1 MKRFTNEEL
10 LKQIDEGLRAQML
23 RRNVR
28 LCFYVNYGF
37 APNLDNISLLGSYVS
52 TDEIYI
58 EFIVFSPFASYLYKL
73 HNDNIERIKKL

>member
-1 MKRFTNEEL
+1 MEKYTNEEL
-10 LKQIDEGLRAQML
+10 LKQIDEVRREQML
-23 RRNVR
+23 KRNVR

-37 APNLDNISLLGSYVS
+37 APNLYNISLLRSYVS

-58 EFIVFSPFASYLYKL
+58 KFIVFSSFASCLYKL

>member
-10 LKQIDEGLRAQML
+10 LKQTDEGLKAHML
-23 RRNVR
+23 RSNVR
-28 LCFYVNYGF
+28 LCFYENYGF
-37 APNLDNISLLGSYVS
+37 APNLYNISLLGSYIS

-58 EFIVFSPFASYLYKL
+58 EFIVFSTFASYLYKL

>member
-1 MKRFTNEEL
+1 MKKFTNEEL
-10 LKQIDEGLRAQML
+10 LKQIDEELRVQMF
-23 RRNVR
+23 RRNIR

-37 APNLDNISLLGSYVS
+37 APNMDNISLLEAYVS

-73 HNDNIERIKKL
+73 HNDNIERIQKL